1 MLEGLNREHHIGEP
15 IKVEAIHL
23 QNTAVFKKTKTAVL
37 NATNSLNS
45 SFVQGYF
52 LFFKKKKKRA
62 LMPGLGQGQGEV
74 IVSSQDFEV
83 EISHVIAIVAVDES
97 TDPDFKQQP
106 LGRPWR
112 SNG

>member
-1 MLEGLNREHHIGEP
+1 MQPTL
-15 IKVEAIHL
+15 
-23 QNTAVFKKTKTAVL
+23 F
-37 NATNSLNS
+37 NS

-52 LFFKKKKKRA
+52 LFFFFFKKKLWCLAWDRE
-62 LMPGLGQGQGEV
+62 QGEV
-74 IVSSQDFEV
+74 IASSQDFEV

-112 SNG
+112 SNGWDSALLLQGAQLQSLVRELRPQVPHGMANKIIIK